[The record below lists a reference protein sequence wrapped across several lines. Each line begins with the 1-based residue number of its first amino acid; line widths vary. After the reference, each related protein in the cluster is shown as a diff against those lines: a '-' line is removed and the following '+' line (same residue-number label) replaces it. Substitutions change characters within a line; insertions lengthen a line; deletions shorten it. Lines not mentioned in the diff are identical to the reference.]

1 MKDNGKTVKNQEM
14 ENRNGITVK
23 NTQDNSDK
31 TE

>member
-1 MKDNGKTVKNQEM
+1 MKDNGKMVKNQEM